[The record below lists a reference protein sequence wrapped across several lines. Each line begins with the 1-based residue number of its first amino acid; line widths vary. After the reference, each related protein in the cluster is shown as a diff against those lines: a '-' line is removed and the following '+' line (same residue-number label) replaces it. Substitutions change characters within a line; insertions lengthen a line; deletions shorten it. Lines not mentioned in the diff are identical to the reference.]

1 MNSITEKQESQAYLV
16 TGIKRREESYIST
29 RKLLRS
35 RNFQFLLHE
44 VENPQRAS
52 LREAETCSF
61 AERSEAKLFFESLIL
76 AQDERWRRA

>member
-16 TGIKRREESYIST
+16 TGIKRRLCEAGS
-29 RKLLRS
+29 
-35 RNFQFLLHE
+35 
-44 VENPQRAS
+44 PQRVS
-52 LREAETCSF
+52 LREAETRSF